1 MMLSETHKVPFLEKS
16 IRLQEYAVGIFKT
29 IPTKSGI
36 KKAIKK
42 KLVFVDDKIATTAL
56 FINGNEKIELYKTSE
71 KETLKQFEFP
81 LEILFEDAYLAVI
94 YKPAGILVSGN
105 SFATIDNALLQNI
118 TKSPLEDATRPR
130 PVHRLDYPTSGLL
143 LIGKTNSSII
153 ALNKLFE
160 NKEITKTYHAITI
173 GKIENNGIIDFSIDD
188 KKAQTSYKLIKSVI
202 SERFKMLNL
211 VELSPK
217 TGRKHQLRKHLFAI
231 NNPILGDK
239 EYFSEGLILNGKGL
253 YLHASTLQFEHP
265 FTKKQFVITKELPKK
280 FKKIISLPTC
290 E

>member
-1 MMLSETHKVPFLEKS
+1 MILSETHNTPLLEKP
-16 IRLQEYAVGIFKT
+16 IRLQDYAVGIFKT

-42 KLVFVDDKIATTAL
+42 KLVFVDGKIATTAL
-56 FINGNEKIELYKTSE
+56 FINGNEKIELYKISE
-71 KETLKQFEFP
+71 ETTFKQFKFP
-81 LEILFEDAYLAVI
+81 LEVLFEDDYLAVI

-118 TKSPLEDATRPR
+118 KKSPLEDATRPR

-143 LIGKTNSSII
+143 LIGKTSSSII
-153 ALNKLFE
+153 TLNKLFE
-160 NKEITKTYHAITI
+160 DKKIQKTYHAITI
-173 GKIENNGIIDFSIDD
+173 GKIENNGIIDFPIDD

-202 SERFKMLNL
+202 SERFKILNL

-217 TGRKHQLRKHLFAI
+217 TGRKHQLRKHLLAI
-231 NNPILGDK
+231 KSPILGDK
-239 EYFSEGLILNGKGL
+239 EHFLNGFILNGKGL

-265 FTKKQFVITKELPKK
+265 FTKKQLVITKELPKK
-280 FKKIISLPTC
+280 FKKIFGC
-290 E
+290 

>member
-1 MMLSETHKVPFLEKS
+1 MILSETHQTPVLEKP
-16 IRLQEYAVGIFKT
+16 IRLQEYGTGIFKT
-29 IPTKSGI
+29 IPTKSGF

-42 KLVFVDDKIATTAL
+42 KLVFVDGKIATTAL
-56 FINGNEKIELYKTSE
+56 FIHGNEKIELYKISE
-71 KETLKQFEFP
+71 ETTFKQFKFP
-81 LEILFEDAYLAVI
+81 LEVLFEDDYLAVI

-118 TKSPLEDATRPR
+118 KKSPLEDATRPR

-143 LIGKTNSSII
+143 LIGKTSSSII

-160 NKEITKTYHAITI
+160 DKKIQKKYHAISI
-173 GKIENNGIIDFSIDD
+173 GKIENNGIIDFPIDD

-202 SERFKMLNL
+202 SERFKILNL

-217 TGRKHQLRKHLFAI
+217 TGRKHQLRKHLLAI
-231 NNPILGDK
+231 KSPILGDK
-239 EYFSEGLILNGKGL
+239 EHFLDGFILNGKGL

-265 FTKKQFVITKELPKK
+265 FTKKQLIITKELPKK
-280 FKKIISLPTC
+280 FKKIFGC
-290 E
+290 

>member
-1 MMLSETHKVPFLEKS
+1 MILSETHQTPVLEKP
-16 IRLQEYAVGIFKT
+16 IRLQEYGTGIFKT

-42 KLVFVDDKIATTAL
+42 KLVFVDGKIATTAL
-56 FINGNEKIELYKTSE
+56 FINGNEKIELYKIGENT
-71 KETLKQFEFP
+71 TFKQFEFP
-81 LEILFEDAYLAVI
+81 LEILFEDDYLAVI

-118 TKSPLEDATRPR
+118 KKSTLEDATRPR

-143 LIGKTNSSII
+143 LIGKTSSSII

-160 NKEITKTYHAITI
+160 DKKIQKTYHAITI
-173 GKIENNGIIDFSIDD
+173 GKIENNGIINFPIDD
-188 KKAQTSYKLIKSVI
+188 KKAQTSYKLIKTVI
-202 SERFKMLNL
+202 SERFKTLNL

-217 TGRKHQLRKHLFAI
+217 TGRKHQLRKHLLAI
-231 NNPILGDK
+231 KSPILGDK
-239 EYFSEGLILNGKGL
+239 EHFLDGFILNGKGL

-265 FTKKQFVITKELPKK
+265 FTKKQLVITKELPNK
-280 FKKIISLPTC
+280 FKKIFGC
-290 E
+290 

>member
-1 MMLSETHKVPFLEKS
+1 MILSETHQTPVLEKP
-16 IRLQEYAVGIFKT
+16 IRLQDYAVGIFKT

-42 KLVFVDDKIATTAL
+42 KLVFVNGKIATTAL
-56 FINGNEKIELYKTSE
+56 FINGNEKIELYKISE
-71 KETLKQFEFP
+71 ETTFKQFEFP
-81 LEILFEDAYLAVI
+81 LEVLFEDDYLAVI

-118 TKSPLEDATRPR
+118 KKSPLEDATRPR

-143 LIGKTNSSII
+143 LIGKTSSSII

-160 NKEITKTYHAITI
+160 DKKIQKKYHAISI
-173 GKIENNGIIDFSIDD
+173 GKIENNGIIDFPIDD
-188 KKAQTSYKLIKSVI
+188 KKALTSYKLIKSII
-202 SERFKMLNL
+202 SERFKILNL

-217 TGRKHQLRKHLFAI
+217 TGRKHQLRKHLLAI
-231 NNPILGDK
+231 KSPILGDK
-239 EYFSEGLILNGKGL
+239 EHFLDGFILNGKGL

-265 FTKKQFVITKELPKK
+265 FTKKQLIITKELPKK
-280 FKKIISLPTC
+280 FKKIFGC
-290 E
+290 

>member
-1 MMLSETHKVPFLEKS
+1 MILSETHNTPLLEKP
-16 IRLQEYAVGIFKT
+16 IRLQDYAVDIFKT

-42 KLVFVDDKIATTAL
+42 KLVFVNDKIATTAL
-56 FINGNEKIELYKTSE
+56 FINGNEKIELYKISE
-71 KETLKQFEFP
+71 ETTFKQFKFP
-81 LEILFEDAYLAVI
+81 LEVLFEDDYLAVI

-118 TKSPLEDATRPR
+118 KKSPLEDATRPR

-160 NKEITKTYHAITI
+160 DKKIQKKYHAISI
-173 GKIENNGIIDFSIDD
+173 GKIENNGIIDFPIDD
-188 KKAQTSYKLIKSVI
+188 KKAQTSYKLIKSVV
-202 SERFKMLNL
+202 SERFKTLNL

-217 TGRKHQLRKHLFAI
+217 TGRKHQLRKHLLAI
-231 NNPILGDK
+231 KSPILGDK
-239 EYFSEGLILNGKGL
+239 EYFLDGFILNGKGL

-265 FTKKQFVITKELPKK
+265 FTKKEFVITKELPNK
-280 FKKIISLPTC
+280 FKKIFGC
-290 E
+290 

>member
-1 MMLSETHKVPFLEKS
+1 MILSETHNTPLLEKP
-16 IRLQEYAVGIFKT
+16 IRLQDYAVDIFKT

-42 KLVFVDDKIATTAL
+42 KLVFVNDKIATTAL
-56 FINGNEKIELYKTSE
+56 FINGNEKIELYKISE
-71 KETLKQFEFP
+71 NTTFKQFKFP
-81 LEILFEDAYLAVI
+81 LEVIFEDDYLAVI

-118 TKSPLEDATRPR
+118 KKSPLEDATRPR

-160 NKEITKTYHAITI
+160 DKKIQKKYHAISI
-173 GKIENNGIIDFSIDD
+173 GKIENNGIIDFPIDD
-188 KKAQTSYKLIKSVI
+188 KKAQTSYKLIKSVV
-202 SERFKMLNL
+202 SERFKTLNL

-217 TGRKHQLRKHLFAI
+217 TGRKHQLRKHLLAI
-231 NNPILGDK
+231 KSPILGDK
-239 EYFSEGLILNGKGL
+239 EYFLDGFILNGKGL

-265 FTKKQFVITKELPKK
+265 FTKKEFVITKELPNK
-280 FKKIISLPTC
+280 FKKIFGC
-290 E
+290 

>member
-1 MMLSETHKVPFLEKS
+1 MILSETHQTHVLEKP
-16 IRLQEYAVGIFKT
+16 IRLQDYAVGIFKT

-42 KLVFVDDKIATTAL
+42 KLVFVDGKIATTAL
-56 FINGNEKIELYKTSE
+56 FIHGNEKIELYKISE
-71 KETLKQFEFP
+71 ETTFKQFKFP
-81 LEILFEDAYLAVI
+81 LEVLFEDDYLAVI

-118 TKSPLEDATRPR
+118 KKSPLEDATRPR

-143 LIGKTNSSII
+143 LIGKTSSSII

-160 NKEITKTYHAITI
+160 DKKIQKKYHAISI
-173 GKIENNGIIDFSIDD
+173 GKIENNGIIDFPIDD

-202 SERFKMLNL
+202 SERFKILNL

-217 TGRKHQLRKHLFAI
+217 TGRKHQLRKHLLAI
-231 NNPILGDK
+231 KSPILGDK
-239 EYFSEGLILNGKGL
+239 EHFLDGFILNGKGL

-265 FTKKQFVITKELPKK
+265 FTKKQLIITKELPKK
-280 FKKIISLPTC
+280 FKKIFGC
-290 E
+290 

>member
-1 MMLSETHKVPFLEKS
+1 MTLSETHKVPLLENP
-16 IRLQEYAVGIFKT
+16 IRLQEYGVGIFKT

-36 KKAIKK
+36 KKALKK
-42 KLVFVDDKIATTAL
+42 NLIFVDKKIATSAL
-56 FINGNEKIELYKTSE
+56 FITGNEKIELYKIGEDTTF
-71 KETLKQFEFP
+71 KHFDFP
-81 LEILFEDAYLAVI
+81 LEIIFEDAYLAVI

-118 TKSPLEDATRPR
+118 KKSPLEDAVRPR

-143 LIGKTNSSII
+143 LVGKTSSSII

-160 NKEITKTYHAITI
+160 DKKIQKTYHAVTI
-173 GKIENNGIIDFSIDD
+173 GKIENNGIIDFPIDD
-188 KKAQTSYKLIKSVI
+188 KKAETSYKLIKSVI

-211 VELSPK
+211 VELTPK
-217 TGRKHQLRKHLFAI
+217 TGRKHQLRKHLLAI
-231 NNPILGDK
+231 NSPILGDK
-239 EYFSEGLILNGKGL
+239 EHFLDGFVLNGKGL
-253 YLHASTLQFEHP
+253 YLHASSLQFEHP
-265 FTKKQFVITKELPKK
+265 FTKKELFITKELPKK

>member
-1 MMLSETHKVPFLEKS
+1 MILSETHNTPLLEKP
-16 IRLQEYAVGIFKT
+16 IRLQDYAVGIFKT

-42 KLVFVDDKIATTAL
+42 KLVFVNGKIATTAL
-56 FINGNEKIELYKTSE
+56 FINGNEKIELYKISE
-71 KETLKQFEFP
+71 ETTFKQFEFP
-81 LEILFEDAYLAVI
+81 LEVLFEDDYLAVI

-118 TKSPLEDATRPR
+118 KKSPLEDATRPR

-143 LIGKTNSSII
+143 LIGKTSSSII

-160 NKEITKTYHAITI
+160 DKKIQKKYHAISI
-173 GKIENNGIIDFSIDD
+173 GKIENNGIIDFPIDD
-188 KKAQTSYKLIKSVI
+188 KKALTSYKLIKSII
-202 SERFKMLNL
+202 SERFKILNL

-217 TGRKHQLRKHLFAI
+217 TGRKHQLRKHLLAI
-231 NNPILGDK
+231 KSPILGDK
-239 EYFSEGLILNGKGL
+239 EHFLDGFILNGKGL

-265 FTKKQFVITKELPKK
+265 FTKKQLIITKELPKK
-280 FKKIISLPTC
+280 FKKIFGC
-290 E
+290 

>member
-1 MMLSETHKVPFLEKS
+1 MILSETHNTPLLEKP
-16 IRLQEYAVGIFKT
+16 IRLQDYAVGIFKT

-42 KLVFVDDKIATTAL
+42 KLVFVDGKIATTAL
-56 FINGNEKIELYKTSE
+56 FINGNEKIELYKISE
-71 KETLKQFEFP
+71 ETTFKQFKFS
-81 LEILFEDAYLAVI
+81 LEVLFEDDYLAVI

-118 TKSPLEDATRPR
+118 KKSPLEDATRPR

-143 LIGKTNSSII
+143 LIGKTSSSII
-153 ALNKLFE
+153 TLNKLFE
-160 NKEITKTYHAITI
+160 DKKIQKTYHAISI
-173 GKIENNGIIDFSIDD
+173 GKIEYNGIIDFPIDD

-202 SERFKMLNL
+202 SERFKILNL

-217 TGRKHQLRKHLFAI
+217 TGRKHQLRKHLLAI
-231 NNPILGDK
+231 KSPILGDK
-239 EYFSEGLILNGKGL
+239 EHFLNGFILNGKGL

-265 FTKKQFVITKELPKK
+265 FTKKQLVITKELPKK
-280 FKKIISLPTC
+280 FKKIFGC
-290 E
+290 